1 MIPVAEFIALAE
13 ACARPVPAAT
23 LLAVARTE
31 SSLQPWALSVNRP
44 RALARAA
51 GRDGLAQLARQPRSR
66 EEAIRWAK
74 QLVASGIPVSLGLLQ
89 VSSEHVTRFNV
100 TIEAAFEPCTN
111 VKLGALVLSYHYREV
126 RGKGGVT
133 NVPLADAL
141 SRYNTGNASL
151 GHRNGYV
158 SRVFGAVR

>member
-1 MIPVAEFIALAE
+1 MIPAAEFIQLAE

-31 SSLQPWALSVNRP
+31 SSLHPWALSVNRP
-44 RALARAA
+44 RALARTA
-51 GRDGLAQLARQPRSR
+51 GVDGLAQLARQPRTQA
-66 EEAIRWAK
+66 EAIRWAK
-74 QLVASGIPVSLGLLQ
+74 QLVARGIPVSLGLLQ
-89 VSSEHVTRFNV
+89 VSSEHLTRFNV

-111 VKLGALVLSYHYREV
+111 LKLGALVLSYHYREAL
-126 RGKGGVT
+126 GQGGAS

-158 SRVFGAVR
+158 GRVFDAIR